1 MTVNQLKPHICIGFS
16 HLPVNSYLHLNEAYE
31 VDEITRNEVRLH
43 LVNTG
48 ESIRQSLCH
57 LRSSHM
63 YLA

>member
-16 HLPVNSYLHLNEAYE
+16 RLPEKSYLHLNDIYE